1 MNKKVRTQKSIELF
15 LNLTLLIILTISYF
29 IMLRVFFT
37 NEIVF
42 FAKGYILIMLL
53 YAVILSVFMGIYG
66 GYKLSFS
73 KVSDLMWS
81 VSLSLIFTSLIV
93 YIQNSLIAN
102 HLLNILYSS
111 IIATIQ
117 IFIGCLIVYL
127 EWKFLYSKFP
137 AKDTLLIY
145 EDDYLTVLNKLK
157 KNGDLNF
164 NFKDIISVKDNTFSA
179 VIDKIHLYDYILI
192 LDINK
197 NEKNYII
204 NECYKSSKSIYL
216 IPTNNEIIMNN
227 AEKLHLIDTPLF
239 CLNKFGPSQLEKI
252 IKRFFDVL
260 LSLIA
265 LIIFSPI
272 MLVVSILIKIN
283 DNGPVFY
290 KQVRLTQYGKEFMI
304 YKFRSMRIDAEKD
317 GKALVAK
324 EGDDRIT
331 KIGKIIRKFR
341 LDEIPQLLNILNGDM
356 SIVGPRP
363 ERPELAE
370 NIYKEL
376 PEFEHRLKVKAGL
389 TGYAQVYGKYNT
401 TLKDKLLLDLMYIEN
416 YSLFLD
422 IKIILMTIKTIF
434 IKESTEGF

>member
-15 LNLTLLIILTISYF
+15 LNLILLIILTISYF

-93 YIQNSLIAN
+93 YVQNSLIAN

-111 IIATIQ
+111 IIAIIQ

-164 NFKDIISVKDNTFSA
+164 NFKDIISVKDNTFST

-252 IKRFFDVL
+252 IKRFFDVF

-324 EGDDRIT
+324 EDDDRIT

>member
-15 LNLTLLIILTISYF
+15 LNLILLIILTISYF

-93 YIQNSLIAN
+93 YVQNSLIAN

-164 NFKDIISVKDNTFSA
+164 NFKDIISVKDNTFST

-324 EGDDRIT
+324 EDDDRIT